1 MPGGKIMA
9 NVETVQITGLM
20 ADIAERLGLI
30 PKEEDTSVR
39 VSVKC
44 FRDMQ
49 RCSQTIQESCGFAR
63 EVYSDVVY
71 KLHFV
76 ENIDLWITHITGADA
91 ISSGYTVLGMKV
103 NGQVTRVFK
112 SGKASKI
119 IIFVK

>member
-1 MPGGKIMA
+1 MA

-20 ADIAERLGLI
+20 TDITKRLNLI
-30 PKEEDTSVR
+30 PQDEDTSVR

-49 RCSQTIQESCGFAR
+49 KCSQMMHESCGFAR
-63 EVYSDVVY
+63 ETYSDVVY

-76 ENIDLWITHITGADA
+76 ENIDLWITHISGTDA
-91 ISSGYTVLGMKV
+91 MYSGYTVLGMKV
-103 NGQVTRVFK
+103 KGQVTRVFK
-112 SGKASKI
+112 NEKASKM